1 MWRITPLFQRMALP
15 IVSGRTRVPGI
26 KIHDTRMIRLME
38 VLQHSGTKI
47 GGWRMAEIH
56 EAILS
61 AFGLKTK
68 GYSITQ
74 LRYDLRKMKA
84 HGLVERDGTRY
95 AYRLTAKGNKAA
107 LLFVLSHKASAARL
121 PTAYSTRPRSR
132 KSRPATK
139 IEAAYRKADHSIDL
153 NRR

>member
-107 LLFVLSHKASAARL
+107 LLFVLSHKRLRPACPQLIQPAPAAANPGPPRRSRRPTARL
-121 PTAYSTRPRSR
+121 IIP
-132 KSRPATK
+132 
-139 IEAAYRKADHSIDL
+139 
-153 NRR
+153 